1 MDGTIGA
8 RLPKGANRSPAEQSD
23 GTELMDWAL
32 FIFKKV
38 VPTTMYPTG
47 LTLLLLAAGIIACLW
62 KPDRRIGISFVI
74 IAWIVLLISSLG
86 ITGSSLIHSLE
97 RHYSTR
103 ASPDKLADK
112 GVKYIVVLGGGVNRD
127 AIDPIDAVRYDSL
140 SRVIEGIRLYKGI
153 PGSKLILSGGKY
165 TEKDISSAEAMAGVA
180 LKFGVP
186 RDAMILEDKSWDT
199 EAEAR
204 FLKPMIGEGP
214 FALVTSA
221 FHMKRALMTFRRFG
235 LDPIP
240 APTEFKMKELKTY
253 FGTFLPRASGAE
265 MTESA
270 LHEYLGLA
278 WTYIKT
284 FLFRPPA
291 PGLEKPR
298 LQSTG

>member
-1 MDGTIGA
+1 
-8 RLPKGANRSPAEQSD
+8 
-23 GTELMDWAL
+23 MDWAL
-32 FIFKKV
+32 FILKKIV
-38 VPTTMYPTG
+38 STTMYPTG
-47 LTLLLLAAGIIACLW
+47 LTLLLLAAGIIVWLW

-97 RHYSTR
+97 RQSGSR
-103 ASPDKLADK
+103 ADPQKLANE

-127 AIDPIDAVRYDSL
+127 AVDPIDAVRYDSL
-140 SRVIEGIRLYKGI
+140 TRVIEGIRLHKGI
-153 PGSKLILSGGKY
+153 PGSRLILSGGKY

-204 FLKPMIGEGP
+204 FLKPVIGKNP

-221 FHMKRALMTFRRFG
+221 FHMKRSLMTFRRFG

-240 APTEFKMKELKTY
+240 APTEFKMKELKIY

-270 LHEYLGLA
+270 LHEYLGVA
-278 WTYIKT
+278 WTYIKN
-284 FLFRPPA
+284 FLSKSPVPDL
-291 PGLEKPR
+291 GKPR
-298 LQSTG
+298 LQSAG